1 MRAGDLISS
10 LNKTRPILIAGPT
23 GCGKSALA
31 IRIATT
37 LGGLIINAD
46 AMQVYAGWRIL
57 TARPTKNDEMAT
69 SHALYGHINNLETYS
84 VGDWLQQIKPLL
96 DGPERP
102 IIVGGTGLYFKALTE
117 GLAEIPKIPEK
128 IKTEA
133 SDFIKT
139 GRLSDMIGE
148 LDVETR
154 SKIDL
159 KNPVRV
165 ARAWEV
171 WRTTGKSIIFWH
183 ANTPVAFLNY
193 EKCDAIWLHGPTS
206 WLNQRIEERF
216 KTMLRKGVL
225 TEVERN
231 FKKWNPTLQSSQVIG
246 AAELIDHLSGDL
258 SIEKASELAI
268 IASRQ
273 YAKRQRT
280 WFRKRM
286 AAWTNVDAE
295 KLWQL

>member
-46 AMQVYAGWRIL
+46 AMQVFAGWRIL

-171 WRTTGKSIIFWH
+171 WRTTGKSITFWH

-193 EKCDAIWLHGPTS
+193 EKCDAICLHGPTS

-231 FKKWNPTLQSSQVIG
+231 FKKWNPTLQSSQAIG

>member
-57 TARPTKNDEMAT
+57 TARPTKNDEMTT
-69 SHALYGHINNLETYS
+69 SHALYGHVNNWEAYS

-117 GLAEIPKIPEK
+117 GLAKIPEIPEK
-128 IKTEA
+128 IKREA

-139 GRLSDMIGE
+139 GRFSDMIGE
-148 LDVETR
+148 LDIETR

-171 WRTTGKSIIFWH
+171 WRTTGKSITFWH
-183 ANTPVAFLNY
+183 ANTPVAFLNH
-193 EKCDAIWLHGPTS
+193 EKCDALCLHGPTP

-246 AAELIDHLSGDL
+246 AVELIEYLSGNL
-258 SIEKASELAI
+258 NIKKATELAI

-286 AAWTNVDAE
+286 AEWTTVDAE
-295 KLWQL
+295 KL

>member
-171 WRTTGKSIIFWH
+171 WRTTGKSITFWH
-183 ANTPVAFLNY
+183 SNTPVAFLNY
-193 EKCDAIWLHGPTS
+193 EKCDAICLHGPTS

-246 AAELIDHLSGDL
+246 AAELIDHLSGNL

>member
-84 VGDWLQQIKPLL
+84 VGDWLQHIKPLL

-117 GLAEIPKIPEK
+117 GLAEIPKIPKK

-154 SKIDL
+154 SKIDV

-183 ANTPVAFLNY
+183 SNTPVAFLNY
-193 EKCDAIWLHGPTS
+193 EKCDAICLHGPTS

-231 FKKWNPTLQSSQVIG
+231 FKKWNPTLQSSQAIG

>member
-10 LNKTRPILIAGPT
+10 LNRTRPILLAGPT

-117 GLAEIPKIPEK
+117 GLAEIPKTPEK

-139 GRLSDMIGE
+139 G
-148 LDVETR
+148 T
-154 SKIDL
+154 
-159 KNPVRV
+159 NH
-165 ARAWEV
+165 
-171 WRTTGKSIIFWH
+171 IF
-183 ANTPVAFLNY
+183 
-193 EKCDAIWLHGPTS
+193 
-206 WLNQRIEERF
+206 
-216 KTMLRKGVL
+216 
-225 TEVERN
+225 
-231 FKKWNPTLQSSQVIG
+231 
-246 AAELIDHLSGDL
+246 
-258 SIEKASELAI
+258 
-268 IASRQ
+268 
-273 YAKRQRT
+273 
-280 WFRKRM
+280 
-286 AAWTNVDAE
+286 
-295 KLWQL
+295 

>member
-46 AMQVYAGWRIL
+46 AMQVFAGWRIL

-84 VGDWLQQIKPLL
+84 VGDWLQHIKPLL

-148 LDVETR
+148 LDVDTR
-154 SKIDL
+154 SKIDV

-171 WRTTGKSIIFWH
+171 WRTTGKSITFWH

-193 EKCDAIWLHGPTS
+193 EKCDAICLHGPTS

>member
-154 SKIDL
+154 LKIDL

-183 ANTPVAFLNY
+183 SNTPVAFLNY
-193 EKCDAIWLHGPTS
+193 EKCDAICLHGPTS

-231 FKKWNPTLQSSQVIG
+231 FKKWNPTLQSSQAIG
-246 AAELIDHLSGDL
+246 AAELIDYLSGDL